1 MLLHH
6 QFIAIAKKY
15 PQKLFIIDRSTNR
28 RLTYSKAL
36 LASFILADKFKA
48 WEPGFLG
55 IMIPTSAGCALA
67 TLATLMS
74 GRTPVMINYSTG
86 AAHNAEFA
94 KRKCGVETIITSRA
108 LLEKINCPLI
118 TGMVFIED
126 LMDGIST
133 LDKVKAALK
142 ARFPLPLILMSVH
155 RGDEDDNLLILFTS
169 GSEREPKAVQLTHRN
184 IVSNI
189 EGLTEMFGFSEKDSV
204 LANLPYFHVFGQTA
218 NLWLPVYHGMTIIAY
233 ANPLDYKTICSI
245 VREEKPTLMAGT
257 PYFFKGYL
265 HRSKPGDF
273 QSLRVVIT
281 GADRCPEALRQG
293 FMDKHKIALLDAYGT
308 TETSPAISAN
318 TPEFN
323 RPGSVGR
330 PLPNIQVRIENYE
343 TGKECAAG
351 EIGRILVKG
360 ASVMKGY
367 LNDFEETSLHL
378 RNGWYDTGD
387 MGFMDR
393 DGYLWH
399 VGRLKRFVKIG
410 GEMISL
416 VWVESVLE
424 KLLPEDVSCCVV
436 EVPDAQRGSKIV
448 AAVTR
453 KVDEKRILEQMAK
466 QLPNLALP
474 KQFVVIDDLPSME
487 NIKTDFRAVSEMV
500 RGRLAK

>member
-15 PQKLFIIDRSTNR
+15 PQKLFIIDRNTNR

-36 LASFILADKFKA
+36 LASFILADKFKV

-94 KRKCGVETIITSRA
+94 QRKCGFETIITSRA

-118 TGMVFIED
+118 KGMVFIED
-126 LMDGIST
+126 LMDSIST

-343 TGKECAAG
+343 TGRECAAG